1 MKDLIMSITTITHTD
16 TNTLAAVKTDSTA
29 KAFTLLDAFVTKC
42 GSARTELIEGLRA
55 AGFDT
60 VEACRPIV
68 IQWASV
74 KCGAGMEGFTAS
86 KSGKIML
93 NSAHERY
100 EAIKTTVR
108 DVMLMLEGK
117 TRRMAAKKANAGK
130 AEADDSDASPETSE
144 KKDHVAVLAAA
155 ILKLNADDRAR
166 LMAMMQSDAPF

>member
-1 MKDLIMSITTITHTD
+1 MSITTITHTD
-16 TNTLAAVKTDSTA
+16 TNALHNAKGDNTA
-29 KAFTLLDAFVTKC
+29 KAFTLLDTFVTKC
-42 GSARTELIEGLRA
+42 GSARAELIDGLRA

-74 KCGAGMEGFTAS
+74 KCGAGMEGFTTS
-86 KSGKIML
+86 KSGKVML
-93 NSAHERY
+93 NSAHARY

-117 TRRMAAKKANAGK
+117 TRRMAAKKTIAAKSDAG
-130 AEADDSDASPETSE
+130 DDDTEASPETSE

-155 ILKLNADDRAR
+155 ILKLNDSDRAR
-166 LMAMMQSDAPF
+166 LLAMMNDAIPF